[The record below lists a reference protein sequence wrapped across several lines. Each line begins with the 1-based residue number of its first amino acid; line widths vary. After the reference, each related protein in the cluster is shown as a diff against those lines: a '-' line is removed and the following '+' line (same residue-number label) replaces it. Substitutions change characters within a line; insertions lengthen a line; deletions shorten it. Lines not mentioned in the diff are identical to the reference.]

1 MKSGFLKVCAVSP
14 RVTVA
19 GVQSNLNAALQE
31 IEKANKNKVQIL
43 VFPELFLSGYT
54 CGDLFL
60 QTALQD
66 ACKSALTAV
75 CRATENSALV
85 VVIGLPLKFGAS
97 LYNCAAVVQNG
108 MVIAVI
114 PKTYIPNY
122 NEYYEKRWFAS
133 GDGVNGTIKLN
144 EQEVPFGQ
152 TLVRLSDDAVLGVE
166 ICEDLWTPS
175 TPGTSLALS
184 GANIIVNL
192 SASNEVVTKND
203 YRKNLICMQSAKD
216 FCAYIYASAGVGES
230 TTDLVFS
237 GACTVAENG
246 ALLSEGER
254 FAFNG
259 SMAEACIDIEKLNAE
274 RAHNTS
280 FTDAAKK
287 LKEKLSEVSTP
298 VEVSDLE
305 YNEVNR
311 SFDPHPFVPSDS
323 AEKDERCREIL
334 SIQSHALA
342 KRMSHIGAKKAIIGI
357 SGGLDSTLA
366 LLVTARALKILNLP
380 NENMICVTMPGFGTT
395 DRTYQNAVDLIHA
408 FGATFMEISIR
419 NAARGHMADIGHD
432 ESVHDIT
439 YENTQA
445 RERTQILMD
454 LANKHGA
461 VLVGTGD
468 LSELALGWC
477 TYNADHMSMYGVNAG
492 VPKTLV
498 RHLVRNEAQQ
508 LPEEISKILNDILDT
523 PVSPELLPPDEN
535 GNIQQKT
542 EETLGPYEVHDFYL
556 YHFLRF
562 GTRPEKLLFMA
573 SRAFAGIYSEE
584 QLKNWLKLFVRRF
597 FTNQFKRSC
606 LPDGPKV
613 GSVSLSPRGDWRM
626 PSDASMRLWMEEIK
640 KLDA

>member
-54 CGDLFL
+54 CCDLFL

-108 MVIAVI
+108 MVVAVI

-175 TPGTSLALS
+175 SPGTSLALS

-259 SMAEACIDIEKLNAE
+259 SMAETCIDIEKLNAE

-311 SFDPHPFVPSDS
+311 SFDPHPFVPSDT

-573 SRAFAGIYSEE
+573 SRAFAGIYTEE

-613 GSVSLSPRGDWRM
+613 GSASLSPRGDWRM
-626 PSDASMRLWMEEIK
+626 PSDADCSVW
-640 KLDA
+640 LDF

>member
-31 IEKANKNKVQIL
+31 IEKANKNKAQIL

-108 MVIAVI
+108 MVVAVI

-144 EQEVPFGQ
+144 GQEVLFGQ

-203 YRKNLICMQSAKD
+203 YRKNLIRMQSAKD

-237 GACTVAENG
+237 GACTAAENG

-562 GTRPEKLLFMA
+562 GARPEKLLFMA

-584 QLKNWLKLFVRRF
+584 QLKIWLKLFVRRF

-626 PSDASMRLWMEEIK
+626 PSDADCSVW
-640 KLDA
+640 LDF

>member
-108 MVIAVI
+108 MVVAVI

-175 TPGTSLALS
+175 SPGTSLALS

-203 YRKNLICMQSAKD
+203 YRENLICMQSAKD

-626 PSDASMRLWMEEIK
+626 PSDADCSVW
-640 KLDA
+640 LDF

>member
-108 MVIAVI
+108 MVVAVI

-144 EQEVPFGQ
+144 GQEVPFGQ

-298 VEVSDLE
+298 VEVSDME

-626 PSDASMRLWMEEIK
+626 PSDADCSVW
-640 KLDA
+640 LDF

>member
-60 QTALQD
+60 QTALQG

-108 MVIAVI
+108 MVVAVI

-144 EQEVPFGQ
+144 GQEVPFGQ

-175 TPGTSLALS
+175 TPGTALALS

-573 SRAFAGIYSEE
+573 SRAFAGIYTEE

-626 PSDASMRLWMEEIK
+626 PSDADCSVW
-640 KLDA
+640 LDF

>member
-108 MVIAVI
+108 MVVAVI

-144 EQEVPFGQ
+144 GQEVPFGQ

-419 NAARGHMADIGHD
+419 DAARGHMADIGHD

-562 GTRPEKLLFMA
+562 GARPEKLLFMA

-626 PSDASMRLWMEEIK
+626 PSDAACSVW
-640 KLDA
+640 LDF

>member
-108 MVIAVI
+108 MVVAVI

-175 TPGTSLALS
+175 SPGTSLALS

-311 SFDPHPFVPSDS
+311 SFDPHPFVPSDT

-366 LLVTARALKILNLP
+366 LLVTARALKIINLP

-626 PSDASMRLWMEEIK
+626 PSDADCSVW
-640 KLDA
+640 LDF

>member
-108 MVIAVI
+108 MVVAVV

-152 TLVRLSDDAVLGVE
+152 TLIRLSDDAVLGVE

-366 LLVTARALKILNLP
+366 LLVTARALKIINLP

-626 PSDASMRLWMEEIK
+626 PSDADCSVW
-640 KLDA
+640 LDF

>member
-54 CGDLFL
+54 CCDLFL

-108 MVIAVI
+108 MVVAVI

-144 EQEVPFGQ
+144 GQEVLFGQ

-626 PSDASMRLWMEEIK
+626 PSDADCSVW
-640 KLDA
+640 LDF

>member
-108 MVIAVI
+108 MVVAVV

-175 TPGTSLALS
+175 SPGTALALS
-184 GANIIVNL
+184 GANIIINL

-305 YNEVNR
+305 YNEVSR

-626 PSDASMRLWMEEIK
+626 PSDADCSVW
-640 KLDA
+640 LDF

>member
-108 MVIAVI
+108 MVVAVV

-144 EQEVPFGQ
+144 GQEVPFGQ

-311 SFDPHPFVPSDS
+311 SFDPHPFVPSDT

-573 SRAFAGIYSEE
+573 SRAFAGIYTEE

-626 PSDASMRLWMEEIK
+626 PSDADCSVW
-640 KLDA
+640 LDF

>member
-108 MVIAVI
+108 MVVAVI

-144 EQEVPFGQ
+144 GQEVPFGQ

-184 GANIIVNL
+184 GANIIINL

-419 NAARGHMADIGHD
+419 DAARGHMADIGHD

-573 SRAFAGIYSEE
+573 SRAFAGIYTEE

-626 PSDASMRLWMEEIK
+626 PSDADCSVW
-640 KLDA
+640 LDF

>member
-108 MVIAVI
+108 MVVAVI

-144 EQEVPFGQ
+144 GQEVPFGQ

-408 FGATFMEISIR
+408 FGATFMEIGIR

-626 PSDASMRLWMEEIK
+626 PSDADCSVW
-640 KLDA
+640 LDF

>member
-108 MVIAVI
+108 MVVAVI

-175 TPGTSLALS
+175 SPGTALALS
-184 GANIIVNL
+184 GANIIINL

-626 PSDASMRLWMEEIK
+626 PSDADCSVW
-640 KLDA
+640 LDF

>member
-97 LYNCAAVVQNG
+97 LYNCAAVVQNS
-108 MVIAVI
+108 MVVAVI

-144 EQEVPFGQ
+144 GQEVPFGQ
-152 TLVRLSDDAVLGVE
+152 TLIRLSDDAVLGVE

-175 TPGTSLALS
+175 TPGTALALS
-184 GANIIVNL
+184 GANIIINL

-216 FCAYIYASAGVGES
+216 FCAYIYAPAGVGES

-246 ALLSEGER
+246 ALLSECER

-523 PVSPELLPPDEN
+523 PVSPELLPPDES

-562 GTRPEKLLFMA
+562 GARPEKLLFMA

-626 PSDASMRLWMEEIK
+626 PSDADCSVW
-640 KLDA
+640 LDF

>member
-108 MVIAVI
+108 MVVAVI

-175 TPGTSLALS
+175 TPSTSLALS

-287 LKEKLSEVSTP
+287 LKEKLPEVSTP
-298 VEVSDLE
+298 VEVSDME

-626 PSDASMRLWMEEIK
+626 PSDADCSVW
-640 KLDA
+640 LDF

>member
-108 MVIAVI
+108 MVVAVI

-175 TPGTSLALS
+175 SPGTSLALS

-573 SRAFAGIYSEE
+573 SRAFAGIYTEE

-613 GSVSLSPRGDWRM
+613 GSASLSPRGDWRM
-626 PSDASMRLWMEEIK
+626 PSDADCSVW
-640 KLDA
+640 LDF

>member
-31 IEKANKNKVQIL
+31 IEKAHKNKVQIL

-108 MVIAVI
+108 MVVAVI

-259 SMAEACIDIEKLNAE
+259 SMAEACMDIEKLNAE

-626 PSDASMRLWMEEIK
+626 PSDADCSVW
-640 KLDA
+640 LDF

>member
-31 IEKANKNKVQIL
+31 IEKANKNNVQIL

-108 MVIAVI
+108 MVVAVV

-175 TPGTSLALS
+175 SPGTALALS
-184 GANIIVNL
+184 GANIIINL

-305 YNEVNR
+305 YNEVSR

-626 PSDASMRLWMEEIK
+626 PSDADCSVW
-640 KLDA
+640 LDF

>member
-1 MKSGFLKVCAVSP
+1 MKSGFIKVCAVSP

-19 GVQSNLNAALQE
+19 GVQSNLNAALRE
-31 IEKANKNKVQIL
+31 IEKAQKSKVQIL

-60 QTALQD
+60 QATLQD
-66 ACKSALTAV
+66 ACKSALTTV

-108 MVIAVI
+108 MVVAVI

-175 TPGTSLALS
+175 SPGTTLALS

-259 SMAEACIDIEKLNAE
+259 SMSEACIDLEKLNAE

-287 LKEKLSEVSTP
+287 LKEKLPEVPTT
-298 VEVSDLE
+298 VEVSDME

-311 SFDPHPFVPSDS
+311 SFDPHPFVPSDT

-342 KRMSHIGAKKAIIGI
+342 KRMSHIGAKKAILGI

-366 LLVTARALKILNLP
+366 LLVTARALKILNLS
-380 NENMICVTMPGFGTT
+380 NKNMICVTMPGFGTT

-498 RHLVRNEAQQ
+498 RHLVHNEAQQ
-508 LPEEISKILNDILDT
+508 LPEEIAKILNDILDT

-535 GNIQQKT
+535 GDIQQKT

-562 GTRPEKLLFMA
+562 GARPEKLLFMA
-573 SRAFAGIYSEE
+573 SRAFAGIYTEK

-613 GSVSLSPRGDWRM
+613 GSVSLSPRGNWRM
-626 PSDASMRLWMEEIK
+626 PSDADCSVW
-640 KLDA
+640 LDF

>member
-108 MVIAVI
+108 MVVAVI

-144 EQEVPFGQ
+144 GQEVPFGQ

-175 TPGTSLALS
+175 TPGTALALS

-626 PSDASMRLWMEEIK
+626 PSDADCSVW
-640 KLDA
+640 LDF

>member
-1 MKSGFLKVCAVSP
+1 ML
-14 RVTVA
+14 R
-19 GVQSNLNAALQE
+19 
-31 IEKANKNKVQIL
+31 
-43 VFPELFLSGYT
+43 
-54 CGDLFL
+54 
-60 QTALQD
+60 
-66 ACKSALTAV
+66 
-75 CRATENSALV
+75 
-85 VVIGLPLKFGAS
+85 
-97 LYNCAAVVQNG
+97 
-108 MVIAVI
+108 
-114 PKTYIPNY
+114 
-122 NEYYEKRWFAS
+122 
-133 GDGVNGTIKLN
+133 
-144 EQEVPFGQ
+144 
-152 TLVRLSDDAVLGVE
+152 
-166 ICEDLWTPS
+166 
-175 TPGTSLALS
+175 
-184 GANIIVNL
+184 
-192 SASNEVVTKND
+192 
-203 YRKNLICMQSAKD
+203 
-216 FCAYIYASAGVGES
+216 
-230 TTDLVFS
+230 
-237 GACTVAENG
+237 
-246 ALLSEGER
+246 
-254 FAFNG
+254 
-259 SMAEACIDIEKLNAE
+259 
-274 RAHNTS
+274 
-280 FTDAAKK
+280 
-287 LKEKLSEVSTP
+287 
-298 VEVSDLE
+298 
-305 YNEVNR
+305 
-311 SFDPHPFVPSDS
+311 
-323 AEKDERCREIL
+323 
-334 SIQSHALA
+334 
-342 KRMSHIGAKKAIIGI
+342 
-357 SGGLDSTLA
+357 
-366 LLVTARALKILNLP
+366 
-380 NENMICVTMPGFGTT
+380 
-395 DRTYQNAVDLIHA
+395 
-408 FGATFMEISIR
+408 
-419 NAARGHMADIGHD
+419 ADIGHD

-626 PSDASMRLWMEEIK
+626 PSDADCSVW
-640 KLDA
+640 LDF

>member
-108 MVIAVI
+108 MVVAVV

-144 EQEVPFGQ
+144 GQEVPFGQ
-152 TLVRLSDDAVLGVE
+152 TLIRLSDDAVLGVE

-366 LLVTARALKILNLP
+366 LLVTARALKIINLP

-626 PSDASMRLWMEEIK
+626 PSDADCSVW
-640 KLDA
+640 LDF

>member
-108 MVIAVI
+108 MVVAVI

-133 GDGVNGTIKLN
+133 GDGVNGKIKLN
-144 EQEVPFGQ
+144 GQEVPFGQ
-152 TLVRLSDDAVLGVE
+152 TLVRLSDNAVLGVE

-175 TPGTSLALS
+175 SPGTSLALS

-287 LKEKLSEVSTP
+287 LKEKLPEVSTP
-298 VEVSDLE
+298 IEVSDME

-311 SFDPHPFVPSDS
+311 SFDPHPFVPSDT

-334 SIQSHALA
+334 SIQSHALS
-342 KRMSHIGAKKAIIGI
+342 KRMSHIGAQKAIIGI

-419 NAARGHMADIGHD
+419 DAARGHMADIGHD

-508 LPEEISKILNDILDT
+508 LPEEIAKILNDILDT

-562 GTRPEKLLFMA
+562 GARPEKLLFMA
-573 SRAFAGIYSEE
+573 SRAFAGIYTEE

-626 PSDASMRLWMEEIK
+626 PSDADCSVW
-640 KLDA
+640 LDF

>member
-108 MVIAVI
+108 MVVAVI

-144 EQEVPFGQ
+144 GQEVPFGQ
-152 TLVRLSDDAVLGVE
+152 TLIRLSDDAVLGVE

-203 YRKNLICMQSAKD
+203 YRKNLIRMQSAKD

-626 PSDASMRLWMEEIK
+626 PSDADCSVW
-640 KLDA
+640 LDF

>member
-108 MVIAVI
+108 MVVAVI

-144 EQEVPFGQ
+144 GQEVPFGQ

-342 KRMSHIGAKKAIIGI
+342 KRMSHIGAKNAIIGI

-626 PSDASMRLWMEEIK
+626 PSDADCSVW
-640 KLDA
+640 LDF

>member
-108 MVIAVI
+108 IVVAVI

-133 GDGVNGTIKLN
+133 GDGVNGTIKLY

-152 TLVRLSDDAVLGVE
+152 TLIRLSDDAVLGVE

-203 YRKNLICMQSAKD
+203 YRKNLIRMQSAKD

-419 NAARGHMADIGHD
+419 NAARWHMADIGHD

-477 TYNADHMSMYGVNAG
+477 TYNADHMSMYCVNAG

-626 PSDASMRLWMEEIK
+626 PSDADCSVW
-640 KLDA
+640 LDF

>member
-108 MVIAVI
+108 MVVAVI

-216 FCAYIYASAGVGES
+216 FCAYIYASAGIGES

-626 PSDASMRLWMEEIK
+626 PSDADCSVW
-640 KLDA
+640 LDF

>member
-66 ACKSALTAV
+66 ACKSALAAV

-108 MVIAVI
+108 MVVAVI

-133 GDGVNGTIKLN
+133 GDGVNGTFKLN
-144 EQEVPFGQ
+144 GQEVPFGQ

-287 LKEKLSEVSTP
+287 LKEKLPEVSTP
-298 VEVSDLE
+298 VEVSDME

-357 SGGLDSTLA
+357 SGGLDSTLT

-573 SRAFAGIYSEE
+573 SRAFAGIYTEE

-626 PSDASMRLWMEEIK
+626 PSDADCSVW
-640 KLDA
+640 LDF

>member
-108 MVIAVI
+108 MVVAVI

-626 PSDASMRLWMEEIK
+626 PSDADCSVW
-640 KLDA
+640 LDF

>member
-108 MVIAVI
+108 MVVAVI

-133 GDGVNGTIKLN
+133 GDGVNGTFKLN
-144 EQEVPFGQ
+144 GQEVPFGQ
-152 TLVRLSDDAVLGVE
+152 TLIRLSDDAVLGVE

-175 TPGTSLALS
+175 SPGTSLALS

-230 TTDLVFS
+230 TSDLVFS
-237 GACTVAENG
+237 GACTVSENG

-573 SRAFAGIYSEE
+573 SRAFPGIYSEE

-626 PSDASMRLWMEEIK
+626 PSDADCSVW
-640 KLDA
+640 LDF

>member
-108 MVIAVI
+108 IVVAVI

-144 EQEVPFGQ
+144 GQEVPFGQ

-573 SRAFAGIYSEE
+573 SRAFAGIYNEE

-626 PSDASMRLWMEEIK
+626 PSDADCSVW
-640 KLDA
+640 LDF

>member
-31 IEKANKNKVQIL
+31 FEKANKNKVQIL

-108 MVIAVI
+108 IVVAVI

-144 EQEVPFGQ
+144 GQEVPFGQ
-152 TLVRLSDDAVLGVE
+152 TLIRLSDDAVLGVE

-573 SRAFAGIYSEE
+573 SRAFAGIYTEE

-626 PSDASMRLWMEEIK
+626 PSDADCSVW
-640 KLDA
+640 LDF

>member
-54 CGDLFL
+54 CCDLFL

-75 CRATENSALV
+75 RRATESSALV
-85 VVIGLPLKFGAS
+85 VVNGLRLIFGACQR
-97 LYNCAAVVQNG
+97 NCAAVVQNG
-108 MVIAVI
+108 MVVAVI

-175 TPGTSLALS
+175 SPGTSLALS

-573 SRAFAGIYSEE
+573 SRAFAGIYTEE

-613 GSVSLSPRGDWRM
+613 GSASLSPRGDWRM
-626 PSDASMRLWMEEIK
+626 PSDADCSVW
-640 KLDA
+640 LDF

>member
-19 GVQSNLNAALQE
+19 GVQSNLDIALQE
-31 IEKANKNKVQIL
+31 IEKAKQNKVQLL

-66 ACKSALTAV
+66 TCKTALTTI
-75 CRATENSALV
+75 CRQTENSALV
-85 VVIGLPLKFGAS
+85 VIIGLPLKFGAS

-108 MVIAVI
+108 IVVSVI

-133 GDGVNGTIKLN
+133 GEGVHGTVTING
-144 EQEVPFGQ
+144 QEIPFGQ
-152 TLVRLSDDAVLGVE
+152 TLIRLSDDAVLGVE

-175 TPGTSLALS
+175 SPGTTLALS
-184 GANIIVNL
+184 GANIIANL
-192 SASNEVVTKND
+192 SASNEAVTKND
-203 YRKNLICMQSAKD
+203 YRKNLICLQSAKN
-216 FCAYIYASAGVGES
+216 FCAYLYASAGVGES

-237 GACTVAENG
+237 GACTLAENG
-246 ALLSEGER
+246 ALLAEGER

-259 SMAEACIDIEKLNAE
+259 SLAEACIDLEKLNAE

-280 FTDAAKK
+280 FADAAKNIC
-287 LKEKLSEVSTP
+287 EKLPFVSTP
-298 VEVSDLE
+298 VMLSDLDYE
-305 YNEVNR
+305 EVDR
-311 SFDPHPFVPSDS
+311 SFDPHPFVPNDTN
-323 AEKDERCREIL
+323 EKDERCREIL

-342 KRMSHIGAKKAIIGI
+342 KRMAHIGAKKAIIGI

-408 FGATFMEISIR
+408 WGADFMEISIR
-419 NAARGHMADIGHD
+419 DAARGHMADIGHD
-432 ESVHDIT
+432 EAVHDIT

-508 LPEEISKILNDILDT
+508 LPKKIADILNDILDT

-542 EETLGPYEVHDFYL
+542 EEALGPYEVHDFYL

-562 GTRPEKLLFMA
+562 GTRPQKLLFMA
-573 SRAFAGIYSEE
+573 KRAFADIYSEQ
-584 QLKNWLKLFVRRF
+584 QLSGWLKLFLRRF

-626 PSDASMRLWMEEIK
+626 PSDADYSVW
-640 KLDA
+640 LDF